1 MLMHSSAGQSSG
13 CWKSCSMT
21 SCITSRTES
30 FTLFFSTAVTKVCR
44 CITKN
49 ENYCIKQQHRSL
61 MLTKINVVM
70 RINIQ
75 VYLLNSLVNV
85 HTFQAL
91 SVEIFLHSIFTLFYH
106 KMYQKHSRVKAEHIL
121 CHCCL
126 SLLSTE
132 H

>member
-30 FTLFFSTAVTKVCR
+30 FLYFFQLQLLKCVDASQ
-44 CITKN
+44 KN
-49 ENYCIKQQHRSL
+49 EDYCIKQHHRRL
-61 MLTKINVVM
+61 MLTKISVVM

-106 KMYQKHSRVKAEHIL
+106 KIYQKHSRVKAEHIL

>member
-1 MLMHSSAGQSSG
+1 MLLHSSARVQVVGNLAHWHRVLQAGLSH
-13 CWKSCSMT
+13 
-21 SCITSRTES
+21 
-30 FTLFFSTAVTKVCR
+30 LLYFFQLQLLKCVDASQ
-44 CITKN
+44 KN
-49 ENYCIKQQHRSL
+49 EDYCIKQQHRSL

-85 HTFQAL
+85 HTFSAL